1 MKNVLIIGAGKIG
14 RMAAHLLAGTGEYGV
29 HIIDAHE
36 QSWRDAIA
44 DLPGASGATV
54 DLTKQEQLDAALAG
68 KWALISC
75 APFFC
80 NPLIAERAKAAHVHY
95 LDLTEDVSVT
105 KQVMSLAEGSSTAFI
120 PQCGLAPGYITIAAN
135 HLAKPMSVIHELRC
149 RVGALP
155 QFPSNQLKYNLTW
168 STYGLVNEYCN
179 PCEALVDGVMT
190 LLPPLENL
198 EEFAIDGTQ
207 YEAFNTS
214 GGLGSLGESLSGRAR
229 NVNYKTIRYPGH
241 CKLMK
246 FLLHDLGFIDHRPD
260 LCAIFDR
267 AIPTT
272 KDDVIVIVCVAIGIE
287 NGKLVEKTDA
297 RRVPAQY
304 IDGKHWTGIQVT
316 TAAGVCAVLDLL
328 KDGRI
333 PHKGLV
339 RMEDISYDDFIA
351 NRFGRYYKC

>member
-14 RMAAHLLAGTGEYGV
+14 RMAAHLLANTGEYCV
-29 HIIDAHE
+29 HIIDSHE
-36 QSWRDAIA
+36 PSWRDAIK
-44 DLPGASGATV
+44 DLPDTTGATV
-54 DLTKQEQLDAALAG
+54 DLTEQADLDIALAG

-80 NPLIAERAKAAHVHY
+80 NPLIAERAKAAGVHY

-105 KQVMSLAEGSSTAFI
+105 KKVMALADGASTAFI

-155 QFPSNQLKYNLTW
+155 QYPSNQLKYNLTW
-168 STYGLVNEYCN
+168 STSGLVNEYCN

-190 LLPPLENL
+190 LLPALENL
-198 EEFAIDGTQ
+198 EEFSIDGIE

-214 GGLGSLGESLSGRAR
+214 GGLGSLGESLAGRAR

-241 CKLMK
+241 CSLMK
-246 FLLHDLGFIDHRPD
+246 FLLHDMRFIDHRLE
-260 LCAIFDR
+260 LCAIFER

-272 KDDVIVIVCVAIGIE
+272 QDDVIVIVCVAIGIE

-297 RRVPAQY
+297 RRVPAQI

-328 KDGRI
+328 NEGRI
-333 PHKGLV
+333 PHKGFV
-339 RMEDISYDDFIA
+339 SMEDIGYDDFIA

>member
-1 MKNVLIIGAGKIG
+1 MKNVLVIGAGKIG
-14 RMAAHLLAGTGEYGV
+14 RMAAHLLANTGQYCV
-29 HIIDAHE
+29 HIVDAHE
-36 QSWRDAIA
+36 ASWKDAIA
-44 DLPGASGATV
+44 HLPGSSGATV
-54 DLTKQEQLDAALAG
+54 DFANQADLDKALAG

-80 NPLIAERAKAAHVHY
+80 NPLIAARAKAAGVHY

-105 KQVMSLAEGSSTAFI
+105 KQVMTLAQGASTAFI

-135 HLAKPMSVIHELRC
+135 HLAKGMSSIHELRC

-155 QFPSNQLKYNLTW
+155 QFPSNQLKYNMTW
-168 STYGLVNEYCN
+168 STNGLINEYCN
-179 PCEALVDGVMT
+179 PCEALVNGTMT

-198 EEFAIDGTQ
+198 EEFTIDGTE

-214 GGLGSLGESLSGRAR
+214 GGLGSLGESLAGRAR

-246 FLLHDLGFIDHRPD
+246 FLLHDLGFIDQREE
-260 LCAIFDR
+260 LCAVFDR
-267 AIPTT
+267 SIPST

-297 RRVPAQY
+297 RRVPAKV
-304 IDGKHWTGIQVT
+304 IDGKHWTGIQIT

-328 KDGRI
+328 NEGQI
-333 PHKGLV
+333 PGKGFV
-339 RMEDISYDDFIA
+339 RMEDIRYEDFIA
-351 NRFGRYYKC
+351 NRFGRHYA